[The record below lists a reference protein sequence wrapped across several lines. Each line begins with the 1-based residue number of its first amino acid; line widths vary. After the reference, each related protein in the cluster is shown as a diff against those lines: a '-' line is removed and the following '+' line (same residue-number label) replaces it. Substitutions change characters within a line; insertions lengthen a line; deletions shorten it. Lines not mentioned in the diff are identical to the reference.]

1 MSETPA
7 SRVKVTRLTI
17 VFLVMT
23 VVLDSMGIGIIIPVT
38 PALLTDVL
46 PGASL
51 AEAAIWGGLLA
62 SIYAAMQ
69 FVFGPILGSLSDRI
83 GRKPILLVSLVVMAF
98 YYLAM
103 GFAQTIWLLFV
114 ARIIGGITSATQP
127 TASAYMADISKPSE
141 KAARFGLLGA
151 GFGMGFVLG
160 PVLGGFLGEWGPR
173 APFFAAAALAAL
185 NAVMGIIIL
194 PESVTDNI
202 RSNFNWRRANPFG
215 ALKTVAGFP
224 GLRMYLTVT
233 LLYGIATSVYA
244 AIWPFF
250 TVERFD
256 WSPGMI
262 GVSLTIYGVFFAIVQ
277 GGLVRPAIARFG
289 ETKTVIIGFCFELL
303 AMIMLALVT
312 NGILLLFLIPVA
324 SLGVIGQPALQSIM
338 SQATPND
345 TQGTLQGVL
354 GSLHSI
360 SMVITPLTMT
370 FVFSVFTA
378 PTAPFYFPGA
388 PFICSA
394 VLIGLCLI
402 IFLRR
407 SAQPVAPNTA
417 GE

>member
-1 MSETPA
+1 M
-7 SRVKVTRLTI
+7 
-17 VFLVMT
+17 FF
-23 VVLDSMGIGIIIPVT
+23 PV
-38 PALLTDVL
+38 PALQRRRY
-46 PGASL
+46 G
-51 AEAAIWGGLLA
+51 GGLLA

-69 FVFGPILGSLSDRI
+69 FVFGPILGSLSDQI
-83 GRKPILLVSLVVMAF
+83 GRKPILLVSLLVMAF

-215 ALKTVAGFP
+215 ALKTVAAFP
-224 GLRMYLTVT
+224 GLRLFLTVT

-324 SLGVIGQPALQSIM
+324 SLGVIGQPALQAIM

-354 GSLHSI
+354 GSLHSV

-394 VLIGLCLI
+394 ILIGLCLI

-407 SAQPVAPNTA
+407 SAQTVAPRTA

>member
-1 MSETPA
+1 
-7 SRVKVTRLTI
+7 
-17 VFLVMT
+17 
-23 VVLDSMGIGIIIPVT
+23 
-38 PALLTDVL
+38 
-46 PGASL
+46 
-51 AEAAIWGGLLA
+51 
-62 SIYAAMQ
+62 
-69 FVFGPILGSLSDRI
+69 
-83 GRKPILLVSLVVMAF
+83 
-98 YYLAM
+98 
-103 GFAQTIWLLFV
+103 
-114 ARIIGGITSATQP
+114 
-127 TASAYMADISKPSE
+127 
-141 KAARFGLLGA
+141 
-151 GFGMGFVLG
+151 
-160 PVLGGFLGEWGPR
+160 
-173 APFFAAAALAAL
+173 
-185 NAVMGIIIL
+185 MGIIIL
-194 PESVTDNI
+194 PESVTDKI

-215 ALKTVAGFP
+215 ALKTVAAFP
-224 GLRMYLTVT
+224 GLRLFLTVT

-324 SLGVIGQPALQSIM
+324 SLGVIGQPALQAIM

-354 GSLHSI
+354 GSLHSV

-394 VLIGLCLI
+394 ILIGLCLI

-407 SAQPVAPNTA
+407 SAQTVAPRTA